1 MKKTLSHSHHIP
13 SEGRGWKIINYAC
26 GTSLS
31 IYVSSIN
38 RYGRRTQS
46 TSDPYKQTQVAL
58 YFRCSDGTLEGGR
71 SLSSSLF
78 SSVGDETLT
87 LQAAGS
93 QAADTDDDGTAL
105 VSYMF
110 QTCPEICC

>member
-13 SEGRGWKIINYAC
+13 SVGRGWKIINYAC

-38 RYGRRTQS
+38 STTQS
-46 TSDPYKQTQVAL
+46 TSTQTGKRFHSVC
-58 YFRCSDGTLEGGR
+58 FRCSDGTLEGGR